1 MIDSKKVKEVFAKH
15 GVKVRVRNFVHCFR
29 VVDLKGIPLDEKVC
43 LAPMQ
48 ELNLYN
54 AFGRQDEFFV
64 SQRHEAFL
72 YKNNFSG

>member
-15 GVKVRVRNFVHCFR
+15 GVNVRVRNFKHCFR
-29 VVDLKGIPLDEKVC
+29 VVDLKRETINKKLC
-43 LAPMQ
+43 LLPMQ

-54 AFGRQDEFFV
+54 AFGCQNEFFV

-72 YKNNFSG
+72 YKNHYSG